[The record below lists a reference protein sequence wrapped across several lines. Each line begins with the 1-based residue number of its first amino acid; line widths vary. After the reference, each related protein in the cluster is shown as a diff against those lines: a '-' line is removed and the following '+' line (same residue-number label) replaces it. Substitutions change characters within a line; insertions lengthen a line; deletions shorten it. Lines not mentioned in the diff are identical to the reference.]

1 MVSRVKIGTIICKAR
16 KNFNYSQKEM
26 AQKSGVN
33 ASTISEIENGHF
45 TGSFDIFERLMNAVG
60 LQFEVVAKK
69 INCLIGMKLTCFLVR
84 KINE

>member
-1 MVSRVKIGTIICKAR
+1 MTSRVEIGAIICKAR

-69 INCLIGMKLTCFLVR
+69 NQLPDWDEIDMLFSEEDK
-84 KINE
+84 